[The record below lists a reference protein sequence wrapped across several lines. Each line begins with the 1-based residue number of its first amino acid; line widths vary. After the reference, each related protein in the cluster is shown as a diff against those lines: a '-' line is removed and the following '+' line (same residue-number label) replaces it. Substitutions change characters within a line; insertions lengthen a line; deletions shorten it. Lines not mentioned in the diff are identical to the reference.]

1 MPASDLDTPVG
12 RLRAISDG
20 EALVRLTW
28 IASDDL
34 PGADGDEDA
43 VSRETVRQ
51 LDAYFR
57 GTLTAFELPVAFKGG
72 SAFERSVWQGMR
84 AIPYGETWT
93 YGDLAERVG
102 GVARAVGGAC
112 GRNPIPVV
120 VPCHRVVGANGRLVG
135 FSGGDGVESKR
146 QLLNLERGQTSLF

>member
-1 MPASDLDTPVG
+1 MLASDLDTPVG
-12 RLRAISDG
+12 RLRAVSDG
-20 EALVRLTW
+20 EALVRVTW
-28 IASDDL
+28 IPHAGTV
-34 PGADGDEDA
+34 PPEGDA

-51 LDAYFR
+51 LAAYFA
-57 GTLTAFELPVAFKGG
+57 GELTVFDLPLRFQGG
-72 SAFERSVWQGMR
+72 SAFERDVWQAMR

-93 YGDLAERVG
+93 YGDLAERIG

-120 VPCHRVVGANGRLVG
+120 VPCHRVVGASGKLVG

-146 QLLNLERGQTSLF
+146 QLLDLERGQASLF

>member
-1 MPASDLDTPVG
+1 MLASDLDTPVG
-12 RLRAISDG
+12 RLRAVSDG
-20 EALVRLTW
+20 EALVRVTW
-28 IASDDL
+28 IPDSEVPDG
-34 PGADGDEDA
+34 PGDA

-51 LDAYFR
+51 LAAYFAR
-57 GTLTAFELPVAFKGG
+57 RLTLFDLPLRFQGG
-72 SAFERSVWQGMR
+72 SAFERDVWEAMR

-93 YGDLAERVG
+93 YGDLAERIG

-120 VPCHRVVGANGRLVG
+120 VPCHRVVGASGRLVG

-146 QLLNLERGQTSLF
+146 QLLDLERGQASLF

>member
-20 EALVRLTW
+20 EALIRVTW
-28 IASDDL
+28 VADD
-34 PGADGDEDA
+34 PSPAEDGADA

-57 GTLTAFELPVAFKGG
+57 GALTEFDLPLRFIGG
-72 SAFERSVWQGMR
+72 SDFERGVWEAMR
-84 AIPYGETWT
+84 AIPYGRTWT
-93 YGDLAERVG
+93 YGALADRVG

-120 VPCHRVVGANGRLVG
+120 VPCHRVVGAAGRLVG
-135 FSGGDGVESKR
+135 FSGGDGVDSKR
-146 QLLNLERGQTSLF
+146 RLLALEEGQASLF